1 LRTATLTALLAAL
14 GLLSPLAHGE
24 PSLQVATDRAL
35 EGATFFSGAWI
46 DLLVTV
52 VPAGSPVALEGLQVT
67 AEVGEGG
74 GEFLAPILPPADAA
88 GVYAAPFTIRV
99 PMKVVG
105 DGERTL
111 QASVKGR
118 LASGALFEASGT
130 GKSFLYP
137 PGEPLVSASATLRKS
152 AVVAGEPNALIATLE
167 VREGF
172 HVYGADSEYEPRVT
186 ALLLP
191 GGPQRLWSGGG
202 PAGAPGENIHGA
214 FEIEIPFSPL
224 AEGRVQT
231 RLQLLYTVC
240 DESQCFPAEVV
251 YLPVAFDV
259 APGTGVARDLIAP
272 PPTSTPGGG
281 RTGLEGSI
289 LSLLLAAVGAG
300 LFALAMP
307 CTYPL
312 IPITISFFTKQA
324 EQRHGR
330 VLPLAL
336 AYGGGIVAIFTG
348 IGLVVGGGLVAGGR
362 VLDFATLWWV
372 NALFAFLFLV
382 FGLSLVGLFE
392 IRLPAA
398 FNDLAA
404 KASGTGGY
412 LSVFAMGTT
421 LVITSFTCTAPFVGS
436 LLVWA
441 AGGGK
446 IGPVALAMGVFG
458 LTMAV
463 PFVFLSLS
471 PQALQKLPRSGEW
484 MKRLKV
490 TLGILELGLVLKFV
504 SGIDLAIGTFT
515 IGRELFIALWG
526 VSFLVAAL
534 YLLGLFEGFRTRLT
548 AGRAAAAGFLLLFTL
563 NLASGLDG
571 STVRALP
578 ILEAFFP
585 ILPVREGEAET
596 GYGTALLAVVHEDYE
611 KGVALAT
618 AKGAPV
624 FLHFTGF
631 Q

>member
-1 LRTATLTALLAAL
+1 MRTATLAAFLAAL
-14 GLLSPLAHGE
+14 GLLSPLARAE
-24 PSLQVATDRAL
+24 PTVRLTTDRAM
-35 EGATFFSGAWI
+35 EGSTFFSGAWI

-52 VPAGSPVALEGLQVT
+52 DPAGSPVAVDGLVVT
-67 AEVGEGG
+67 AEVGKGG
-74 GEFLAPILPPADAA
+74 GELRPSILPPPDSA
-88 GVYAAPFTIRV
+88 GAYAAPFTIRV
-99 PMKVVG
+99 PMRAVG
-105 DGERTL
+105 EGETALR
-111 QASVKGR
+111 ASVKGK
-118 LASGALFEASGT
+118 LASGAPFEASGE
-130 GKSFLYP
+130 GSAFLFP
-137 PGEPLVSASATLRKS
+137 PGESLVASSVALKRAS
-152 AVVAGEPNALIATLE
+152 VGAGEPNALVATLE
-167 VREGF
+167 VKEGY
-172 HVYGADSEYEPRVT
+172 HVYGASSQYEPRVS

-191 GGPQRLWSGGG
+191 GGPRRLWSGGG
-202 PAGAPGENIHGA
+202 PAGTPGEEVHGA
-214 FEIEIPFSPL
+214 FEIEVPFTPL
-224 AEGRVQT
+224 VSGRVET
-231 RLQLLYTVC
+231 RLQLFYAVC

-251 YLPVAFDV
+251 YLAIAFDV
-259 APGTGVARDLIAP
+259 APGSGVVTEAP
-272 PPTSTPGGG
+272 PPPSGGSGGG
-281 RTGLEGSI
+281 RKGFEGGFWK
-289 LSLLLAAVGAG
+289 LLLAAVGAG

-336 AYGGGIVAIFTG
+336 AYGAGIVAIFTG
-348 IGLVVGGGLVAGGR
+348 IGLVVGGGLVAGAR

-392 IRLPAA
+392 IRLPGV

-471 PQALQKLPRSGEW
+471 PQGLKKLPRSGEW

-504 SGIDLAIGTFT
+504 SGIDLAIGTFK

-526 VSFLVAAL
+526 ISFLVAAL
-534 YLLGLFEGFRTRLT
+534 YLLGLFEGFRGRLT
-548 AGRAAAAGFLLLFTL
+548 AGRGLAAAFLLLFTL
-563 NLASGLDG
+563 NLASGLG
-571 STVRALP
+571 GAPVYALP
-578 ILEAFFP
+578 VLEAFFP
-585 ILPVREGEAET
+585 ILPVQEGEEET
-596 GYGTALLAVVHEDYE
+596 GYGTALLAVVYEDYE
-611 KGVALAT
+611 KGVELAR
-618 AKGAPV
+618 AKGAPI